1 MVEGGKGQVALL
13 RSVSAGSLS
22 FRGFK
27 VEGDRWPSVAP
38 NLADSGG
45 AFSFAKASENALEG

>member
-1 MVEGGKGQVALL
+1 MVEGGKGQVALR
-13 RSVSAGSLS
+13 RSVSVNLAELW
-22 FRGFK
+22 RAA
-27 VEGDRWPSVAP
+27 PSVAP